1 MIGCRFGVQVGNTPR
16 IRRHAGPTASAVWTA
31 VVRQVA
37 ARRAELDAARREPGA
52 GGGRGGQ
59 PSVSGPEYFGFA
71 APTIARLIQELPGAE
86 RCGAYVM
93 QDLTPNVPTLKR
105 PSVA

>member
-1 MIGCRFGVQVGNTPR
+1 MGGD
-16 IRRHAGPTASAVWTA
+16 AGPTASAVWTA

-37 ARRAELDAARREPGA
+37 ARRAELDLAARREPAARA
-52 GGGRGGQ
+52 GL

-86 RCGAYVM
+86 RCSAYVM
-93 QDLTPNVPTLKR
+93 QDLTPNVPAVKR
-105 PSVA
+105 AGIA